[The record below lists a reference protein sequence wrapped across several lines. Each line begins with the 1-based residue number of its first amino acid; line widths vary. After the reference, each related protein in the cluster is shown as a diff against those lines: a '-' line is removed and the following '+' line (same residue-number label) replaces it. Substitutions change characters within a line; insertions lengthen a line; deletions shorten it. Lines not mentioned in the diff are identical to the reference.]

1 MKKSI
6 SLLTAAALSLC
17 VLGACADNG
26 SISGSERLSEKYS
39 RSKDTSLTY
48 NFADGAQETPDAY
61 NSFTNQATSL
71 ELKLFNSLFS
81 GELKNSDKIFF
92 SPASTV
98 LQLGLM
104 LNGAS
109 DDAKSELLLAFGGEL
124 GVDSLNQC
132 SSYFKSRMESVSSLD
147 SEKSKGDPNA
157 EAEEP
162 KEHVSLKNSLF
173 VDSDCNIKTSFLQSN
188 ADFYGNDIFKLDFSS
203 RDSLVTKLSDYS
215 ESLGKLCENNYSDIS
230 E

>member
-39 RSKDTSLTY
+39 RSKDASLTY

-61 NSFTNQATSL
+61 NSFANQATSL

-104 LNGAS
+104 LNGA
-109 DDAKSELLLAFGGEL
+109 
-124 GVDSLNQC
+124 
-132 SSYFKSRMESVSSLD
+132 
-147 SEKSKGDPNA
+147 
-157 EAEEP
+157 
-162 KEHVSLKNSLF
+162 
-173 VDSDCNIKTSFLQSN
+173 
-188 ADFYGNDIFKLDFSS
+188 
-203 RDSLVTKLSDYS
+203 
-215 ESLGKLCENNYSDIS
+215 
-230 E
+230 